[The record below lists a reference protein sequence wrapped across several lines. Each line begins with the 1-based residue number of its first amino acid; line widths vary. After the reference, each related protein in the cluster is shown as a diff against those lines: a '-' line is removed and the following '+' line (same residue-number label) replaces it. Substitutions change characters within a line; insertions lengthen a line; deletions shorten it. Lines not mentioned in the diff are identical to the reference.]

1 MTMPKKKSN
10 LPTVRKAMVIKKESA
25 KVPGPATPLT
35 LEELRKPHAALSA
48 HAFVKFIPP
57 TVEQT
62 EFIREGLK
70 KGLKMAEIK
79 KLWEDRH
86 AIT

>member
-1 MTMPKKKSN
+1 
-10 LPTVRKAMVIKKESA
+10 
-25 KVPGPATPLT
+25 
-35 LEELRKPHAALSA
+35 
-48 HAFVKFIPP
+48 VKFIPP